1 MEALQVLLVGG
12 RQIPNFLGVMLLR
25 PDRVHFLVSK
35 DDKNA
40 LDILYETLAKVEGL
54 VLPEK
59 SQIPDIDANDF
70 QANIAVLERIL
81 SDFPNAQV
89 SFNLTCS
96 SKVMA
101 IAAYEVAHE
110 HKNIKTFYVDTSNG
124 RIVWFKGKE
133 VEEMPIRISIEQY
146 LMAYGRKPDYKYKK
160 DEDIF
165 NRLTFSQKAA
175 VEAANIL
182 ASGGGKYLGFLQRI
196 RKTKGNGPRKVSI
209 SSEIDLNLAVLLADL
224 GIVDYSKDNR
234 YFTIRS
240 NEDWNFSRETGWKFL
255 FGM

>member
-1 MEALQVLLVGG
+1 M
-12 RQIPNFLGVMLLR
+12 
-25 PDRVHFLVSK
+25 
-35 DDKNA
+35 
-40 LDILYETLAKVEGL
+40 
-54 VLPEK
+54 
-59 SQIPDIDANDF
+59 
-70 QANIAVLERIL
+70 
-81 SDFPNAQV
+81 
-89 SFNLTCS
+89 
-96 SKVMA
+96 
-101 IAAYEVAHE
+101 
-110 HKNIKTFYVDTSNG
+110 
-124 RIVWFKGKE
+124 WFKGKE
-133 VEEMPIRISIEQY
+133 EEEMRIRISIEQY
-146 LMAYGRKPDYKYKK
+146 LMACVRKPYYKYKK